1 MIIFAMASAAMASAA
16 TTGVRDLSIYIPA
29 PESQTSCGNSEDF
42 IELPVIVVDSEYF
55 TDESGFIVD
64 STDTAEKFAWRQLA
78 VPAILVTAGQFG
90 TWESHARNVNNAV
103 RNQFAQW
110 RGDHYFHAD
119 DYVQYLPSVSYL
131 GLGAAGIPARHGFTE
146 RAIALG
152 TSWLTMGILVNSV
165 KYTVREKRPA
175 ASNRNSFPSGHTAT
189 AFMGAELV
197 RREYGTGYGIAAYS
211 VATGIGILR
220 IWNDSHWLGDVL
232 AGAGIGILSAQIGW
246 WLLPCGRRLFGV
258 KGKQQ
263 SPSFTVAPSY
273 DAFTSTGGLSI
284 NLVW

>member
-1 MIIFAMASAAMASAA
+1 MIIFAMTSAAMASAA

-42 IELPVIVVDSEYF
+42 IELPVLVVDSEYF

-146 RAIALG
+146 RAIVLG

-175 ASNRNSFPSGHTAT
+175 TSSRNSFPSGHTAT
-189 AFMGAELV
+189 ASWGRSWYGANTEPATASPPTPWLRASV
-197 RREYGTGYGIAAYS
+197 SFGSGTI
-211 VATGIGILR
+211 ATGSEMFWPGP
-220 IWNDSHWLGDVL
+220 V
-232 AGAGIGILSAQIGW
+232 SASSV
-246 WLLPCGRRLFGV
+246 PR
-258 KGKQQ
+258 
-263 SPSFTVAPSY
+263 S
-273 DAFTSTGGLSI
+273 GGGSCPAADDCS
-284 NLVW
+284 V